1 MGLIRTNIGSVSF
14 EFRFR
19 IPSFPSAVGF
29 PPSLLIS
36 WATAFRTPGNLY
48 LARKYSIWKFFRL
61 IYERYA
67 IDGPFVSEV
76 DFQIKLLRYSLLKYI
91 YIFCGGTVYPTSGT
105 VVQWYRV
112 PHICEAHIRSG
123 SGGPLASGAS
133 HANGPLCKQG
143 LLEHTGINKNK
154 HRGKTYKN

>member
-1 MGLIRTNIGSVSF
+1 MQNFHSMPLSKKICQGLVSLIRTNIESVSF

-19 IPSFPSAVGF
+19 IPSLPSAGEF

-36 WATAFRTPGNLY
+36 WATAFHTPGNLY
-48 LARKYSIWKFFRL
+48 LARKYSIWRFFRL

-91 YIFCGGTVYPTSGT
+91 YIFCGGTVVP
-105 VVQWYRV
+105 WYRGECWSYRV
-112 PHICEAHIRSG
+112 TVELQHYPAR
-123 SGGPLASGAS
+123 
-133 HANGPLCKQG
+133 Q
-143 LLEHTGINKNK
+143 
-154 HRGKTYKN
+154 